1 MRYKVSKPS
10 DICKI
15 LAFGVLS
22 TLSPFWWTSRPFFF
36 GLSTKSPFWWRCPK
50 ESQGVLESVCQ
61 SEKMLFLCWSKM
73 CG

>member
-22 TLSPFWWTSRPFFF
+22 TL
-36 GLSTKSPFWWRCPK
+36 SPFWWRCPK

>member
-22 TLSPFWWTSRPFFF
+22 TLSPFWW
-36 GLSTKSPFWWRCPK
+36 RCSK